1 MNFLK
6 KILIL
11 VEVIAKGFNLS
22 HVKKILTGS
31 FIISFFLLLNINEG
45 KAQGAS
51 GMPFS
56 FSVTPTVA
64 ASPIWTNMPVP
75 GAFVDEWDTLLV
87 PAGWS
92 FVFAGVAYNKVVI
105 SSNGW
110 VALIPTASAAVNPLP
125 YPANSLPNNL
135 LSNNTTGFPIIA
147 PLWDDLSTSL
157 VRFNLTGNTLSIN
170 WFVKWQKANAT
181 ANTSLIWIDLNGTPG
196 VNTVGFHYINNAAYP
211 PLTPSASIGIAG
223 PCTGDF
229 YSVSCQTALTAT
241 TDSSVENINIGPG
254 TPNNF
259 RPNNVNFLFTPYHP
273 YDNCTAS
280 YPARNL
286 GTINST
292 CTNFIS
298 STYNATVSGAGNCS
312 TTDDNDVWFSFIK
325 PIGSS
330 SLTVTTSPSSCQSVT
345 GTSVEVYSSCGGA
358 LLGCS
363 ATGPTF
369 ANYGE
374 VTLIRPTCSIET
386 LLVRVTADGDIEGK
400 FNICVKSNT
409 PTVGPLCSTAAPICA
424 PLPFNSLGNT
434 TAGSLNNYFP
444 SAVPGYPGIICQSNF
459 MKGQDYVYAYTP
471 SITQCV
477 TISIDGTGAN
487 SYPGLFLLD
496 GCPDDTVNSHCV
508 ASATNTSNGD
518 TISNLTL
525 SAGQTYYIIVDNDS
539 SLAGFG
545 TIPFNLHL
553 STSAA
558 AAPPNDACGAAA
570 SLGIIPATVTCVWS
584 ASYTT
589 QCANPSP
596 VAGYPSPGCGDFIP
610 ASTNDVWFTFT
621 PSFSGVLLINTQGS
635 GTNPVIHGGIAV
647 YTGTCGSLNLVSC
660 SGDSVAVPFMPSI
673 SVGVTNSTVYY
684 IRFWSSPGYDPG
696 TFQLCFNGNCAP
708 PNDFPVNAITLP
720 LATPTIGDNTCST
733 GLQEMPNP
741 LSCTT
746 PPVNTVWYKIVIP
759 ATGSYAVRISQI
771 SMQDAAVGA
780 FLFPGGPAL
789 AATSFTSLACN
800 DDIIFAPPCPICGMT
815 GDNDAAIQFTA
826 TAGQTVYIAVDGEG
840 SSTGTFYITIIQ
852 GTLSSNFPPVYRKDC
867 SDPEFICANNNYYLP
882 NGGVGS
888 DGNIC
893 DFQNLTCS
901 GGATVSEVGS
911 AWLSFTVAAGS
922 SLGFTVTPNDSAAP
936 VANYNFFLWDIT
948 GVSNFCSNI
957 GTSTPLRCNTTAGTG
972 KTGCRNPI
980 TTVFSNTVPAQGTN
994 RTYMLYVQNLTSAND
1009 DEGSP
1014 GTNIGFLMDWGIY
1027 TGGVLSGYTSLVG
1040 TSASCYWK
1048 SPAPVVD
1055 NNYQNLANWKG
1066 IGTCP
1071 AILPTCTTDVYVSA
1085 ANFDCTVSGVSYA
1098 RNITINAGGVLRLLP
1113 GSVYHVCG
1121 DFTNNGSLFASA
1133 GSTVIFEGNVNQNI
1147 IGAFTGANSYANVI
1161 INKLNSTQVI
1171 LNNNVDITQNF
1182 TTANATS
1189 WFNINGK
1196 YMKVGGD
1203 FTNASG
1209 TTTFLGYGNSTVE
1222 FNGLLNQF
1230 FTNYLLPIYLNRV
1243 VMNKPLAKLYLNG
1256 AFSTMN
1262 IDTALTLTKGIIV
1275 TRQLP
1280 TLEVNMKYYLPTSIT
1295 GHNVLS
1301 YVDGQLR
1308 RKISNPIGPASP
1320 LIPASY
1326 DFPVGDSLAIGGY
1339 ELANVTFTSST
1350 LVFDLTALF
1359 LPWPIPAVPPALGP
1373 AASECVSYTYDLLP
1387 AFNQGYWTF
1396 KRSTSTFGG
1405 NYSLSLFNTG
1415 QTNNTGTFWT
1425 VAKANLLAVPSLS
1438 ASWRLKGTCV
1448 LGSTA
1453 GNTQRISMNSPA
1465 ADSTSFNALYTT
1477 VQSNVQLPIELL
1489 YFNAEPSGDAIISK
1503 WETAS
1508 ETDNDHFEVERSI
1521 DGEKF
1526 EKVGDN
1532 IPGCGPGTCPDNH
1545 FYSLTD
1551 YEKCKG
1557 LVYYRLKQVDIDGK
1571 YTYSDVVA
1579 IDCGNR
1585 ANHLNVHPNPAQS
1598 SITITYNESNECN
1611 VTVSIIDYTGRVI
1624 FKKVYAAKKGLNQ
1637 QQINIDNLSDG
1648 AYYLDLH
1655 SDDINTSSH
1664 RQIRFFK
1671 ELK

>member
-1 MNFLK
+1 MNSLK
-6 KILIL
+6 KILIPD
-11 VEVIAKGFNLS
+11 EGFTKGINLNN
-22 HVKKILTGS
+22 VKKLFTGS
-31 FIISFFLLLNINEG
+31 LIISFFLLLNVKEG

-56 FSVTPTVA
+56 FSLTTPA
-64 ASPIWTNMPVP
+64 LASPAATNLLV
-75 GAFVDEWDTLLV
+75 GAANVDEWDTLLV

-92 FVFAGVAYNKVVI
+92 FVFAGVTYNKVVI

-110 VALIPTASAAVNPLP
+110 LALIPSSAPAVNPLP

-147 PLWDDLSTSL
+147 PLWDDHSCALA
-157 VRFNLTGNTLSIN
+157 RWNLTGTTLSVSWNI
-170 WFVKWQKANAT
+170 KWQKANA
-181 ANTSLIWIDLNGTPG
+181 AAYTSLFWVDLNGAAG
-196 VNTVGFHYINNAAYP
+196 VNTIGFHYINNVAYAP
-211 PLTPSASIGIAG
+211 STPSASIGIAG
-223 PCTGDF
+223 VCPGDF
-229 YSVSCQTALTAT
+229 YSVSCQSALTAT
-241 TDSSVENINIGPG
+241 TDSSVENTNIGLG
-254 TPNNF
+254 TANNF

-273 YDNCTAS
+273 YDNCSGS

-286 GTINST
+286 GTITST
-292 CTNFIS
+292 CTNFIA
-298 STYNATVSGAGNCS
+298 STYNAAVSGVGNCS
-312 TTDDNDVWFSFIK
+312 TTDDNDVWFYIIK
-325 PIGSS
+325 PFGST
-330 SLTVTTSPSSCQSVT
+330 SLTVTTSPASCQSVT
-345 GTSVEVYSSCGGA
+345 GTSVEVYASCGGA

-363 ATGPTF
+363 ASGTTYPT
-369 ANYGE
+369 YGE
-374 VTLIRPTCSIET
+374 VTLTRPACAAET
-386 LLVRVTADGDIEGK
+386 LLVRVTSDGDLGGK
-400 FNICVKSNT
+400 FNICAKSNT
-409 PTVGPLCSTAAPICA
+409 ATVGPTCSTAAPICA
-424 PLPFNSLGNT
+424 PLPFSTAGN

-444 SAVPGYPGIICQSNF
+444 SAVAGYPGIMCQSTY

-471 SITQCV
+471 VITQCV
-477 TISIDGTGAN
+477 TVSISGTGAN
-487 SYPGLFLLD
+487 SFPGLFILD

-518 TISNLTL
+518 TISNITL
-525 SAGQTYYIIVDNDS
+525 ISGQTYYIVVDNDS
-539 SLAGFG
+539 AQAGFG
-545 TIPFNLHL
+545 TIPYNLNVA
-553 STSAA
+553 TSAA
-558 AAPPNDACGAAA
+558 AGPPNDPCGGAA
-570 SLGIIPATVTCVWS
+570 SLGTIAANVTCSWS
-584 ASYTT
+584 ASFTT

-596 VAGYPSPGCGDFIP
+596 VAGYPNPVCGGFVP
-610 ASTNDVWFTFT
+610 AQTGDVWFTFT
-621 PSFSGVLLINTQGS
+621 PSFSGVLLISTQGS

-660 SGDSVAVPFMPSI
+660 AGDSVAVPFMPSI

-684 IRFWSSPGYDPG
+684 VRFWSSPGFDAG

-746 PPVNTVWYKIVIP
+746 APVNTVWYKIVIP
-759 ATGSYAVRISQI
+759 ATGSYAVRVSQL

-789 AATSFTSLACN
+789 AASSFTSLACN

-815 GDNDAAIQFTA
+815 GDNDAAIQFNA

-840 SSTGTFYITIIQ
+840 PSTGTFNITIIQ
-852 GTLSSNFPPVYRKDC
+852 GTLSSVFPPVYRKDC
-867 SDPEFICANNNYYLP
+867 ANPEFICANNNYYLP

-922 SLGFTVTPNDSAAP
+922 TLGFTVTPNDSAAP

-980 TTVFSNTVPAQGTN
+980 TTVFSNTVPAQLSN
-994 RTYMLYVQNLTSAND
+994 RTYMLFIQNLTSAND

-1014 GTNIGFLMDWGIY
+1014 GTNIGFTLDWGIY
-1027 TGGVLSGYTSLVG
+1027 TGGVLSGYTNLVG
-1040 TSASCYWK
+1040 TSASCYWY

-1055 NNYQNLANWKG
+1055 NNYQNLPNWKG
-1066 IGTCP
+1066 VGTCP
-1071 AILPTCTTDVYVSA
+1071 AVLPTCTTDVYVSA
-1085 ANFDCTVSGVSYA
+1085 ANFDCTVSGISYA

-1113 GSVYHVCG
+1113 TAVYHVCG
-1121 DFTNNGSLFASA
+1121 DFTNNGSLIASP

-1147 IGAFTGANSYANVI
+1147 IGAFTAANSFANVI

-1189 WFNINGK
+1189 IFNINGK

-1209 TTTFLGYGNSTVE
+1209 TTTFVGYGGSTVE
-1222 FNGLLNQF
+1222 FNGTINQF
-1230 FTNYLLPIYLNRV
+1230 FTNALLPIYLNRV
-1243 VMNKPLAKLYLNG
+1243 VMNKPSAKLYLNG
-1256 AFSTMN
+1256 ALSTMN
-1262 IDTALTLTKGIIV
+1262 IDTALTLTSGIIV
-1275 TRQLP
+1275 TRQLA
-1280 TLEVNMKYYLPTSIT
+1280 TLEVNMKYYLPTAIT
-1295 GHNVLS
+1295 GHNALS
-1301 YVDGQLR
+1301 YVDGLLR
-1308 RKISNPIGPASP
+1308 RKIANPIGPASP
-1320 LIPASY
+1320 IIPASY

-1339 ELANVTFTSST
+1339 ELANITFTSST
-1350 LVFDLTALF
+1350 LVFDLNALF
-1359 LPWPIPAVPPALGP
+1359 LPWPLGPPALGP
-1373 AASECVSYTYDLLP
+1373 AASECASYTYDLLP
-1387 AFNQGYWTF
+1387 AFNNGYWTF

-1405 NYSLSLFNTG
+1405 NYNISLHNTG

-1425 VAKANLLAVPSLS
+1425 VGKANLLAVPSTS
-1438 ASWRLKGTCV
+1438 GSWRLKGACQI
-1448 LGSTA
+1448 GSTA
-1453 GNTQRISMNSPA
+1453 ANTQRINMNAPA
-1465 ADSTSFNALYTT
+1465 ADSTSFNSLYATF
-1477 VQSNVQLPIELL
+1477 QSNVQLPIELL
-1489 YFNAEPSGDAIISK
+1489 YFNAEPSGDQIICK

-1521 DGEKF
+1521 DGVTF

-1532 IPGCGPGTCPDNH
+1532 ILGCGKGTCPDSH
-1545 FYSLTD
+1545 FYTITD
-1551 YEKCKG
+1551 HEKCVG
-1557 LVYYRLKQVDIDGK
+1557 LVYYRLKQVDTDGN
-1571 YTYSDVVA
+1571 YSYSDIVA
-1579 IDCGNR
+1579 IDCGNK
-1585 ANHLNVHPNPAQS
+1585 ANHINVHPNPAQS
-1598 SITITYNESNECN
+1598 SITLTFNESTDCN
-1611 VTVSIIDYTGRVI
+1611 VTVSIIDYTGRII
-1624 FKKVYAAKKGLNQ
+1624 FKKVYDAKKGLNQ
-1637 QQINIDNLSDG
+1637 QLISIDNLSDG